1 MNKKQ
6 STPPKKRGATVAAVL
21 CFVAAI
27 AIAGTYT
34 LGNSREARQKEE
46 IARTEENAAKEKS
59 NGDTEEKARATD
71 GLVIQ
76 DFSDTG
82 GAGEGGTLEKT
93 PGIGTG
99 TGTGSGT
106 GTGAG
111 TGEDAGAGADDRSS
125 TNAESGSTSGAQ
137 KTAGTGTA
145 LSFSEDSNLVWPVNG
160 TVLMSYSMDKTIYF
174 STLDQYK
181 YNPALI
187 ISAAENDQ
195 VIAGTAG
202 IVKSIDESPETGT
215 TVNIDIGSGY
225 ELFYGQLKDI
235 QLKVGDYVEA
245 NTVIGY
251 VNTPT
256 KYYSV
261 EGSNVYFEMRKDGQP
276 INPVDYM

>member
-76 DFSDTG
+76 DSSDTG

-99 TGTGSGT
+99 TGTG
-106 GTGAG
+106 
-111 TGEDAGAGADDRSS
+111 EDAGAGEDDGSG

-145 LSFSEDSNLVWPVNG
+145 LSFSENSKLVWPVNG

>member
-76 DFSDTG
+76 DSSDTG

-99 TGTGSGT
+99 TGTG
-106 GTGAG
+106 
-111 TGEDAGAGADDRSS
+111 EDAGAGADDGSG

-145 LSFSEDSNLVWPVNG
+145 LSFSENSKLVWPVNG

-181 YNPALI
+181 YNPAMI
-187 ISAAENDQ
+187 ISGE
-195 VIAGTAG
+195 AGEMIGASAAG
-202 IVKSIDESPETGT
+202 IVTNIEETAQTGT
-215 TVNIDIGSGY
+215 TVTLDMGNGY
-225 ELFYGQLKDI
+225 SAVYGQLSDVPVA
-235 QLKVGDYVEA
+235 VGDYVGAGESLG
-245 NTVIGY
+245 TLSE
-251 VNTPT
+251 PT

-261 EGSNVYFEMRKDGQP
+261 EGPNLYFEVLKDGE
-276 INPVDYM
+276 PVDPMNFME